1 MSEDTTPLRT
11 LFDPL
16 ELDLAGAA
24 CCGRFGDPSAETQR
38 LVTQRTLIARCSAL
52 AHELEAFAKSA
63 AAHLRGVHCTANLE
77 PEAASLA
84 RAVTAWMDAVHS
96 AADAHRDWQEVLT
109 LTDFGASRRGHALLS
124 SLSAIGAVK
133 PSIAR
138 TPLTPS
144 A

>member
-1 MSEDTTPLRT
+1 MSEDTTPLPT
-11 LFDPL
+11 LFNPL
-16 ELDLAGAA
+16 ELDLAAAA
-24 CCGRFGDPSAETQR
+24 CCGRFGDPAAETQR

-63 AAHLRGVHCTANLE
+63 AAHLRGVHCTANME

-84 RAVTAWMDAVHS
+84 RAVAAWTDAVQS
-96 AADAHRDWQEVLT
+96 AADAHRDWQEELT
-109 LTDFGASRRGHALLS
+109 LTDVGASRRAHALMS
-124 SLSAIGAVK
+124 TLSAIGAVK